1 MKCSSVLVC
10 VGILFLSLGSSS
22 GISEDDVKCLKGIKQ
37 SVNDPLGN
45 LNSWD
50 FNNTSVGNISKF
62 VGVACWNDCENRI
75 FNLKLQNMKLSGSVP
90 QALEYCVSLQN
101 LDLRGNNFSGTIPS
115 QICTWLPFLIGLD
128 LSNNDFSGCIPPELA
143 KCTYLNSLILSDDR
157 LSGNTPY
164 QLTSLSRLRKFS
176 VAYNE
181 LSGAIPPL
189 FVHLNVGTIPNHQSS
204 ISKLKK
210 FSLVNN
216 QRRGTIPSSVSA
228 HDFAGNRGLCGGPL
242 GTKCGWFSKNNPAA
256 IIFAGLSGAAASLL
270 LALGL
275 WCWYLLRLSK
285 RRTSA
290 YEMRGGDDWSERL
303 KAHKLLQV
311 CLSVKPLVKV
321 MLADLIAS
329 TNNFDPQNIIISTR
343 HVTIYKAVLRNGSAL
358 AIKQLNTS
366 KLGAKGIC
374 IGLTYQI

>member
-37 SVNDPLGN
+37 SVNDPLGK

-101 LDLRGNNFSGTIPS
+101 LDLRGNNF
-115 QICTWLPFLIGLD
+115 
-128 LSNNDFSGCIPPELA
+128 
-143 KCTYLNSLILSDDR
+143 SDDR

-275 WCWYLLRLSK
+275 CGSKLR
-285 RRTSA
+285 
-290 YEMRGGDDWSERL
+290 
-303 KAHKLLQV
+303 
-311 CLSVKPLVKV
+311 
-321 MLADLIAS
+321 
-329 TNNFDPQNIIISTR
+329 
-343 HVTIYKAVLRNGSAL
+343 AVLFATL
-358 AIKQLNTS
+358 LLNWINKS
-366 KLGAKGIC
+366 
-374 IGLTYQI
+374 QS